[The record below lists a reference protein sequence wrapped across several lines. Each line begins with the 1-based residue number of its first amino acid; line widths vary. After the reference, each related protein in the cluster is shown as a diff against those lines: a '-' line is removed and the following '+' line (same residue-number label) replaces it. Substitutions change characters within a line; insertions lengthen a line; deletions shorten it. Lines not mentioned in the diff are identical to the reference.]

1 MQANPEHSFFFVF
14 FKSAELLL
22 FCSNL
27 TFCMFPEKR
36 SAVEEMALFT
46 FLRRSF
52 LVSGQPTSFLA
63 RR

>member
-1 MQANPEHSFFFVF
+1 
-14 FKSAELLL
+14 
-22 FCSNL
+22 
-27 TFCMFPEKR
+27 MFPEKR